1 MKRRQ
6 LLQTGIAA
14 ASTLVAVGSHSWL
27 MRSDAQNL
35 PSKVS
40 GSPSPKRLIVIF
52 LRGAV
57 DGLNVV
63 VPYRETAYYDA
74 RPTIAIPQPGKEGGA
89 LDLDGQFGLHPALAS
104 VFPLWQQGHLAFVH
118 SAGSP
123 DPTRSH
129 FDAQDNMERGA
140 PEISTVHDGWMNRLL
155 ASLSG
160 NNPIQAVN
168 VGNLTPRILSGRM
181 PVATLALGR
190 GAASPLPIDRPQIA
204 TAFDRLYTKSDP
216 LSQAYR
222 EGRVARKALLAD
234 LDTETKMANNGAPL
248 PYGFASDAQRL
259 AQIMN
264 KDPRVALAF
273 MALGGWDTHVN
284 QGNSQ
289 GQLGR
294 NLEQLGKGLATLQ
307 TTLGSTYADTTILVM
322 SEFGR
327 TVHENGDWGT
337 DHGHGNVMVVMGGN
351 VQGRKVYGDWRGLAS
366 DQLYQGRDLAVTTDF
381 RDVIATVLERH
392 LQLPTS
398 KLNQVLPSY
407 QPMQTH
413 LPLYG

>member
-6 LLQTGIAA
+6 LLQAGLVS
-14 ASTLVAVGSHSWL
+14 ASALVTVGSHGWFT
-27 MRSDAQNL
+27 RSTAQLN
-35 PSKVS
+35 
-40 GSPSPKRLIVIF
+40 PKRLIVIF

-74 RPTIAIPQPGKEGGA
+74 RPTIAIPQPGQNGGA
-89 LDLDGQFGLHPALAS
+89 IDLDGQFGLHPALAS
-104 VFPLWQQGHLAFVH
+104 ILPMWQQGNLAFVH
-118 SAGSP
+118 SSGSP

-140 PEISTVHDGWMNRLL
+140 PGIQTIHDGWMNRLL
-155 ASLSG
+155 GSLSG

-168 VGNLTPRILSGRM
+168 VGDVTPRILSGRL

-190 GAASPLPIDRPQIA
+190 GAARPIALDKPQIA
-204 TAFDRLYTKSDP
+204 VAFDRLYSGNDRQ
-216 LSQAYR
+216 SQAYR
-222 EGRVARKALLAD
+222 EGRIARKALLSD
-234 LDTETKMANNGAPL
+234 LDTEMKMANNGAPL
-248 PYGFASDAQRL
+248 PNGFASDAQRL

-284 QGNSQ
+284 QSA
-289 GQLGR
+289 QLAR

-327 TVHENGDWGT
+327 TVHENGDRGT
-337 DHGHGNVMVVMGGN
+337 DHGHGNVMWLTGG
-351 VQGRKVYGDWRGLAS
+351 GIRGGKVYGDWQGLTS
-366 DQLYQGRDLAVTTDF
+366 DRLYQERDLAITTDF

-392 LQLPTS
+392 LQLSDS
-398 KLNQVLPSY
+398 KLAQILPSY
-407 QPMQTH
+407 QPLQKN
-413 LPLYG
+413 LPVYG

>member
-6 LLQTGIAA
+6 LLQAGLVS
-14 ASTLVAVGSHSWL
+14 ASALVTVGSHGWFT
-27 MRSDAQNL
+27 RSTAQLN
-35 PSKVS
+35 
-40 GSPSPKRLIVIF
+40 PKRLIVIF

-74 RPTIAIPQPGKEGGA
+74 RPTIAIPQPGQNGGA
-89 LDLDGQFGLHPALAS
+89 IDLDGQFGLHPALAS
-104 VFPLWQQGHLAFVH
+104 ILPMWQQGNLAFVH
-118 SAGSP
+118 SSGSP

-140 PEISTVHDGWMNRLL
+140 PGIQTIHDGWMNRLL
-155 ASLSG
+155 GSLSG

-168 VGNLTPRILSGRM
+168 VGDVTPRILSGRL

-190 GAASPLPIDRPQIA
+190 GAARPISLDKPQIA
-204 TAFDRLYTKSDP
+204 VAFDRLYSGNDRQ
-216 LSQAYR
+216 SQAYR
-222 EGRVARKALLAD
+222 EGRIARKALLSD
-234 LDTETKMANNGAPL
+234 LDTEMKMANNGAPL
-248 PYGFASDAQRL
+248 PNGFASDAQRL

-284 QGNSQ
+284 QSA
-289 GQLGR
+289 QLAR

-327 TVHENGDWGT
+327 TVHENGDRGT
-337 DHGHGNVMVVMGGN
+337 DHGHGNVMWLTGG
-351 VQGRKVYGDWRGLAS
+351 GIRGGKVYGDWQGLTS
-366 DQLYQGRDLAVTTDF
+366 DRLYQERDLAITTDF

-392 LQLPTS
+392 LQLSDS
-398 KLNQVLPSY
+398 KLAQILPSY
-407 QPMQTH
+407 QPLQKN
-413 LPLYG
+413 LPVYG

>member
-6 LLQTGIAA
+6 LLQAGLVS
-14 ASTLVAVGSHSWL
+14 ASALVTVGSHGWFT
-27 MRSDAQNL
+27 RSTAQ
-35 PSKVS
+35 
-40 GSPSPKRLIVIF
+40 GSNPKRLIVIF

-74 RPTIAIPQPGKEGGA
+74 RPTIAIPQPGQNGGA
-89 LDLDGQFGLHPALAS
+89 IDLDGQFGLHPALAS
-104 VFPLWQQGHLAFVH
+104 ILPMWQQGNLAFVH
-118 SAGSP
+118 SSGSP

-140 PEISTVHDGWMNRLL
+140 PGVQTTHDGWMNRLL
-155 ASLSG
+155 GSLSG

-168 VGNLTPRILSGRM
+168 VGDVTPRILSGRL

-190 GAASPLPIDRPQIA
+190 GAARPIALDKPQIA
-204 TAFDRLYTKSDP
+204 SAFDRLYSGNDRQ
-216 LSQAYR
+216 SQAYQ
-222 EGRVARKALLAD
+222 EGRTARKDLLSD

-248 PYGFASDAQRL
+248 PNGFASDAQRL

-284 QGNSQ
+284 QSA
-289 GQLGR
+289 QLAR
-294 NLEQLGKGLATLQ
+294 NLEQLGKGLVTLQ
-307 TTLGSTYADTTILVM
+307 TTLGATYADTTILVM

-327 TVHENGDWGT
+327 TVHENGDRGT
-337 DHGHGNVMVVMGGN
+337 DHGHGNVMWLTGG
-351 VQGRKVYGDWRGLAS
+351 GIRGGKVYGDWQGLTS
-366 DQLYQGRDLAVTTDF
+366 DRLYQERDLAITTDF

-392 LQLPTS
+392 LQLPDS
-398 KLNQVLPSY
+398 KLAQILPSY
-407 QPMQTH
+407 QPLQKN
-413 LPLYG
+413 LPVYG

>member
-6 LLQTGIAA
+6 LLQAGLVS
-14 ASTLVAVGSHSWL
+14 ASALVTVGSHGWFT
-27 MRSDAQNL
+27 RSTAQLN
-35 PSKVS
+35 
-40 GSPSPKRLIVIF
+40 PKRLIVIF

-74 RPTIAIPQPGKEGGA
+74 RPTIAIPQPGQNGGA
-89 LDLDGQFGLHPALAS
+89 IDLDGQFGLHPALAS
-104 VFPLWQQGHLAFVH
+104 ILPMWQQGNLAFVH
-118 SAGSP
+118 SSGSP

-140 PEISTVHDGWMNRLL
+140 PGIQTIHDGWMNRLL
-155 ASLSG
+155 GSLSG

-168 VGNLTPRILSGRM
+168 VGDVTPRILSGRL

-190 GAASPLPIDRPQIA
+190 GAARPIALDKPQIA
-204 TAFDRLYTKSDP
+204 VAFDRLYSGNDRQ
-216 LSQAYR
+216 SQAYR
-222 EGRVARKALLAD
+222 EGRIARKSLLSD
-234 LDTETKMANNGAPL
+234 LDTEMKMANNGAPL
-248 PYGFASDAQRL
+248 PNGFASDAQRL

-284 QGNSQ
+284 QSA
-289 GQLGR
+289 QLAR

-327 TVHENGDWGT
+327 TVHENGDRGT
-337 DHGHGNVMVVMGGN
+337 DHGHGNVMWLTGG
-351 VQGRKVYGDWRGLAS
+351 GIRGGKVYGDWQGLTS
-366 DQLYQGRDLAVTTDF
+366 DRLYQERDLAITTDF

-392 LQLPTS
+392 LQLSDS
-398 KLNQVLPSY
+398 KLAQILPSY
-407 QPMQTH
+407 QPLQKN
-413 LPLYG
+413 LPVYG

>member
-6 LLQTGIAA
+6 LLQAGLVS
-14 ASTLVAVGSHSWL
+14 ASALVTVGSHGWFT
-27 MRSDAQNL
+27 RSTAQLN
-35 PSKVS
+35 
-40 GSPSPKRLIVIF
+40 PKRLIVIF

-74 RPTIAIPQPGKEGGA
+74 RPTIAIPQPGQNGGA
-89 LDLDGQFGLHPALAS
+89 IDLDGQFGLHPALAS
-104 VFPLWQQGHLAFVH
+104 ILPMWQQGNLAFVH
-118 SAGSP
+118 SSGSP

-140 PEISTVHDGWMNRLL
+140 PGIQTIHDGWMNRLL
-155 ASLSG
+155 GSLSG

-168 VGNLTPRILSGRM
+168 VGDVTPRILSGRL

-190 GAASPLPIDRPQIA
+190 GAARPISLDKPQIA
-204 TAFDRLYTKSDP
+204 VAFDRLYSGNDRQ
-216 LSQAYR
+216 SQAYR
-222 EGRVARKALLAD
+222 EGRIARKALLSD
-234 LDTETKMANNGAPL
+234 LDTEMKMANNGAPL
-248 PYGFASDAQRL
+248 PNGFASDAQRL

-284 QGNSQ
+284 QSA
-289 GQLGR
+289 QLAR

-327 TVHENGDWGT
+327 TVHENGDRGT
-337 DHGHGNVMVVMGGN
+337 DHGHGNVMWLTGG
-351 VQGRKVYGDWRGLAS
+351 GIRGGKVYGDWQGLTS
-366 DQLYQGRDLAVTTDF
+366 DRLYQERDLAITTDF

-392 LQLPTS
+392 LQLSDS
-398 KLNQVLPSY
+398 KLTQILPSY
-407 QPMQTH
+407 QPLQKN
-413 LPLYG
+413 LPVYG

>member
-1 MKRRQ
+1 MKRRH
-6 LLQTGIAA
+6 LLQAGIA
-14 ASTLVAVGSHSWL
+14 STVVAVGTHGWFA
-27 MRSDAQNL
+27 RSNAQNA
-35 PSKVS
+35 PSS
-40 GSPSPKRLIVIF
+40 ANPKRLIVIF

-63 VPYRETAYYDA
+63 VPYRETAYYEA
-74 RPTIAIPQPGKEGGA
+74 RPTIAIPQPDKDGGA
-89 LDLDGQFGLHPALAS
+89 LNLDDQFGLHPALAS
-104 VFPLWQQGHLAFVH
+104 VLPLWQQGSLAFVH
-118 SAGSP
+118 SSGSP

-140 PEISTVHDGWMNRLL
+140 PGTPTVHDGWMNRLL
-155 ASLSG
+155 GSLSG
-160 NNPIQAVN
+160 SNPIQAVN
-168 VGNLTPRILSGRM
+168 VGDLTPRILSGRM
-181 PVATLALGR
+181 PVATLAIGR
-190 GAASPLPIDRPQIA
+190 GAARPLSIDKPQIA
-204 TAFDRLYTKSDP
+204 AAFDRLYTRNDSV
-216 LSQAYR
+216 SQAYR

-234 LDTETKMANNGAPL
+234 LEAETKIANNGAPL

-284 QGNSQ
+284 QGNTQ
-289 GQLGR
+289 GQLAR

-307 TTLGSTYADTTILVM
+307 STLGSTYADTTILVM

-327 TVHENGDWGT
+327 TVQENGDRGT
-337 DHGHGNVMVVMGGN
+337 DHGHGNVMWLLGGT
-351 VQGRKVYGDWRGLAS
+351 VRGGKVYGDWRGLAS

-392 LQLPTS
+392 LQLPDD
-398 KLNQVLPSY
+398 KLNQLLPSY
-407 QPMQTH
+407 QPLQKN
-413 LPLYG
+413 LPLYSL